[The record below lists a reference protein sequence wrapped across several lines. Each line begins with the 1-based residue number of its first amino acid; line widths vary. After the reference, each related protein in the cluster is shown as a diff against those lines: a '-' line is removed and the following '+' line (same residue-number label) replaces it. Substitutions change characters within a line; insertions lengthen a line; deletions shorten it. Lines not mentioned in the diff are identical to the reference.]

1 MNTLNTLN
9 TLALL
14 EKVNSMNNSGTD
26 SKKDAYN
33 SNQSDKSY
41 EMLKKVLV
49 KTDLIAN
56 KLDSFFGAK
65 ESEIKSD
72 EDIKEY
78 TEILINIYDK
88 VYDILRTLKNEDGN
102 NTMAISALS
111 NIKAKLENEM
121 KKVSIAI
128 DEPFGKPFNPR
139 FHKAVKVVQR
149 KDEDSN
155 VITDVIKPG
164 IYIND
169 KLFREAE
176 VVVSANN

>member
-1 MNTLNTLN
+1 MNTLI
-9 TLALL
+9 LL
-14 EKVNSMNNSGTD
+14 EKVNSMNNKETNPKNDG
-26 SKKDAYN
+26 N
-33 SNQSDKSY
+33 SNNQSDKSY

-72 EDIKEY
+72 EDVKEY

-164 IYIND
+164 IYVND

-176 VVVSANN
+176 VVVSASN

>member
-1 MNTLNTLN
+1 
-9 TLALL
+9 
-14 EKVNSMNNSGTD
+14 
-26 SKKDAYN
+26 
-33 SNQSDKSY
+33 
-41 EMLKKVLV
+41 MLKKVLV

-56 KLDSFFGAK
+56 KLDSFFGTK

-72 EDIKEY
+72 EDVKEY

>member
-1 MNTLNTLN
+1 MNTLI
-9 TLALL
+9 LL
-14 EKVNSMNNSGTD
+14 EKVNSMNNKETNPKNDG
-26 SKKDAYN
+26 N
-33 SNQSDKSY
+33 SNNQSDKSY

-88 VYDILRTLKNEDGN
+88 VYDILRTLKNEDSN

-111 NIKAKLENEM
+111 NIKTKLENEM
-121 KKVSIAI
+121 KKVYIVI

-139 FHKAVKVVQR
+139 VHKAVRVVQV

-155 VITDVIKPG
+155 IITDVIRPG
-164 IYIND
+164 IYVND

>member
-1 MNTLNTLN
+1 LNTLI
-9 TLALL
+9 LL
-14 EKVNSMNNSGTD
+14 EKVNSMNNKETNPKNDG
-26 SKKDAYN
+26 N
-33 SNQSDKSY
+33 SNNQSDKSY

-72 EDIKEY
+72 EDVKEY

-164 IYIND
+164 IYVND

-176 VVVSANN
+176 VVVSASN

>member
-1 MNTLNTLN
+1 
-9 TLALL
+9 
-14 EKVNSMNNSGTD
+14 MNNSGTD

-56 KLDSFFGAK
+56 KLDSFFGTK

-72 EDIKEY
+72 EDVKEY

>member
-65 ESEIKSD
+65 ESEI
-72 EDIKEY
+72 
-78 TEILINIYDK
+78 
-88 VYDILRTLKNEDGN
+88 
-102 NTMAISALS
+102 
-111 NIKAKLENEM
+111 
-121 KKVSIAI
+121 
-128 DEPFGKPFNPR
+128 
-139 FHKAVKVVQR
+139 
-149 KDEDSN
+149 
-155 VITDVIKPG
+155 
-164 IYIND
+164 
-169 KLFREAE
+169 
-176 VVVSANN
+176 

>member
-1 MNTLNTLN
+1 
-9 TLALL
+9 
-14 EKVNSMNNSGTD
+14 VNSMNNSGTD

-56 KLDSFFGAK
+56 KLDSFFGTK

-72 EDIKEY
+72 EDVKEY

>member
-56 KLDSFFGAK
+56 KLDSFFGTK

-72 EDIKEY
+72 EDVKEY

>member
-1 MNTLNTLN
+1 MNTLI
-9 TLALL
+9 LL
-14 EKVNSMNNSGTD
+14 EKVSSMNGKETNPKSDGNNS
-26 SKKDAYN
+26 N
-33 SNQSDKSY
+33 NQSDKSY

-72 EDIKEY
+72 EDVKEY

-88 VYDILRTLKNEDGN
+88 VYDILRTLKNEDRN

-164 IYIND
+164 IYVND

-176 VVVSANN
+176 VVVSASN

>member
-1 MNTLNTLN
+1 MNGKETNP
-9 TLALL
+9 
-14 EKVNSMNNSGTD
+14 KSDGNNS
-26 SKKDAYN
+26 N
-33 SNQSDKSY
+33 NQSDKSY

-72 EDIKEY
+72 EDVKEY

-88 VYDILRTLKNEDGN
+88 VYDILRTLKNEDRN

-164 IYIND
+164 IYVND

-176 VVVSANN
+176 VVVSASN